1 MQLDHLAVTILKEVA
16 TEPGLSVNGL
26 CQRIGLP
33 QRNFYYRWEKINDW
47 LCQQNFSP
55 LTRQPDAGLRF
66 GSGESGRILAKLAQ
80 LAGPDYKLRADE
92 RCDHILLFLACSHA
106 PRFSLAIS
114 QLNNV
119 SRNTTLHDLQR
130 LKMYLQREHRLTLSV
145 SKKNGYRITGNTLR
159 IRLCVM
165 QTLQHS
171 LRYAD
176 TQAEKR
182 ITGILLSQL
191 AEQGVSADC
200 AQQATE
206 RAMTLAGQHL
216 RRAFTDKDR
225 RLMFLMVL
233 FCLLQMWQR
242 KGVIFSVAQVTWL
255 RGRVECEAAALLS
268 ATLADLPGCQ
278 AESNNT
284 LFFCLLLSTSKSLN
298 SRPGESREDRR
309 LMACIYRLI
318 ADFQSLSGVYFVD
331 ISQLAARLF
340 AHLGPALQRC
350 LFHIHSENVLREE
363 VVQRY
368 PLIFRLCRQAM
379 AAIEQEYQVVFS
391 DDELS
396 YIAISFAVWLDKRR
410 ETREQPVLLV
420 TEGGLSSTAIL
431 ENQLRNLT
439 ILPLAI
445 EHYSVSQLE
454 QQGIPDDIRLVVST
468 VTLAADNFP
477 GVTVIR
483 VQHMLNAHDKW
494 QLRLL
499 LESGDELAFPVVKS
513 WHKNNLAEYLQG
525 RINYCG
531 RHCRWRDAIKLAA
544 RPLLEQGVIGQQ
556 YVAQIVKTI
565 EREGVNRYLSSRILL
580 LHAEPPAQGG
590 SGALSL
596 LKLKHP
602 LQFDDVSVSINPLLM
617 IILVPSCNLA
627 HIGLLEALNE
637 VVSDEA
643 RLARLLQASSH
654 DAVLAAIR

>member
-1 MQLDHLAVTILKEVA
+1 MQLDHLAITILKEVA
-16 TEPGLSVNGL
+16 TEPGLSINDL

-47 LCQQNFSP
+47 LCQQHFSP
-55 LTRQPDAGLRF
+55 LTRQSDTGLRF
-66 GSGESGRILAKLAQ
+66 GLGESGHILAKLAQ
-80 LAGPDYKLRADE
+80 LVGADYKLRADE
-92 RCDHILLFLACSHA
+92 RRDHILLFLVCRHD

-130 LKMYLQREHRLTLSV
+130 LKTYLWREHRLTLSV
-145 SKKNGYRITGNTLR
+145 SKKNGYCITGDMLR

-165 QTLQHS
+165 QTLQHA
-171 LRYAD
+171 LKYAD

-182 ITGILLSQL
+182 ITGMLLSQL

-200 AQQATE
+200 ARQATE
-206 RAMTLAGQHL
+206 QAMTLAEQHL

-225 RLMFLMVL
+225 RLMHLMVL
-233 FCLLQMWQR
+233 FCLLQMLQG
-242 KGVIFSVAQVTWL
+242 KEVIFSAAQVTWL
-255 RGRVECEAAALLS
+255 RRRVECEAAALLN
-268 ATLADLPGCQ
+268 ATLADLLGGQ
-278 AESNNT
+278 AGANNT

-298 SRPGESREDRR
+298 SRPGDSREDHH
-309 LMACIYRLI
+309 LMAGIHRLI
-318 ADFQSLSGVYFVD
+318 TDFQSLSGVYFVD
-331 ISQLAARLF
+331 ISQLAVRLF

-363 VVQRY
+363 VIQRY
-368 PLIFRLCRQAM
+368 PLIFRLCRQVIATL
-379 AAIEQEYQVVFS
+379 EQAYQVVFS

-396 YIAISFAVWLDKRR
+396 YIAISFAAWLDKRR

-420 TEGGLSSTAIL
+420 TEGGVSSTAIL

-454 QQGIPDDIRLVVST
+454 LQGIPDNIRLVVST
-468 VTLAADNFP
+468 VALAADDFP
-477 GVTVIR
+477 GVTVMR
-483 VQHMLNAHDKW
+483 VQHMLGTHEKW

-499 LESGDELAFPVVKS
+499 LENGDDQASPVVKS
-513 WHKNNLAEYLQG
+513 RYKNKLVEYLQG
-525 RINYCG
+525 RVNYCG
-531 RHCRWRDAIKLAA
+531 RHCRWRAAVQLAA

-556 YVAQIVKTI
+556 YVAQIVETI

-602 LQFDDVSVSINPLLM
+602 LQFDDVPVSINPLLM

-637 VVSDEA
+637 VVSDEV
-643 RLARLLQASSH
+643 RLAQLLQASSRG
-654 DAVLAAIR
+654 AVLAAIR